1 MCPHACWCHGW
12 GSYKAREIKRKKKM
26 LVEAPEG
33 EIIEADNRKFWKKK
47 AWYINFPFRS
57 GAQHPPPPD
66 PNPLQIGIHS
76 RLSLLNVRKC
86 NIESCSC
93 ICSLTNKTSI
103 QTKKKPNKF
112 RWSFPPPNSKKKK
125 CISQCLLGRP
135 IILKTGFQGKSH
147 SLVEPLHDK
156 FCSTVD

>member
-57 GAQHPPPPD
+57 GAQHPPPPRPQPSANRD
-66 PNPLQIGIHS
+66 TFSTQSVKCEKMQYWELFLHL
-76 RLSLLNVRKC
+76 LSYKQ
-86 NIESCSC
+86 
-93 ICSLTNKTSI
+93 NKHTD
-103 QTKKKPNKF
+103 KKKPNKF